1 MEERKKTIKAVS
13 VNKELF
19 SLKHAFKKAE
29 EWKHVLTSAARVVK
43 VLKNDGVIKDEF
55 LSRQEYER
63 LLQAAKCFDDL
74 PLLNWR
80 LQNEPFRDLWAFSVI
95 ATETGQRVGE
105 VLNLEFA
112 DINFEHGY
120 LRVTNKPPRFEVKNH
135 QNRIIPLTDRAMAAL
150 KHMLAK
156 KHDKTGL
163 VFHRKDGNPW
173 TNILGSFKTLVRF
186 AGIRTDITPHSLRR
200 TFGSW
205 LACAGIPMRT
215 IQKLM
220 GHQSV
225 VVTEQHYAHLSPDTM
240 KSAMQVLN
248 DFLPKSLP
256 SSQESGGKALLAG
269 TVSRL
274 LSECRGRESNP
285 YAPCGAQDFKSCA
298 SASFATPAHF

>member
-1 MEERKKTIKAVS
+1 MTHLLTGS
-13 VNKELF
+13 
-19 SLKHAFKKAE
+19 SLLEVHDDAALIWHGIPAE
-29 EWKHVLTSAARVVK
+29 TVCM
-43 VLKNDGVIKDEF
+43 
-55 LSRQEYER
+55 LSLGRP
-63 LLQAAKCFDDL
+63 LPLQAQAAEFFDDL
-74 PLLNWR
+74 ALPNWK
-80 LQNEPFRDLWAFSVI
+80 LQNEPFRDLWAFCVI

-135 QNRIIPLTDRAMAAL
+135 QNRIIPLTDRAKAAL
-150 KHMLAK
+150 KLMLAK
-156 KHDKTGL
+156 KHDKTDL
-163 VFHRKDGNPW
+163 VFHRKDGSPW

-205 LACAGIPMRT
+205 LACAGIPMHT

-256 SSQESGGKALLAG
+256 SSQKTGKKQLWVEPVTL
-269 TVSRL
+269 L
-274 LSECRGRESNP
+274 LSKCRGRESNP

-298 SASFATPAHF
+298 SASFATPAKGRCAESAVQ